1 MSAFH
6 KDDGSRR
13 AMIWIDNRF
22 HIEIRRNPPPPMS
35 SAQLVIRVYPI
46 TDGEIWDEPYDVFV
60 VDEARIIEL
69 EQEMK
74 E

>member
-1 MSAFH
+1 MSAFNR
-6 KDDGSRR
+6 DDGTRR

-22 HIEIRRNPPPPMS
+22 HIEIRRTA
-35 SAQLVIRVYPI
+35 SAEMVIAVYPI
-46 TDGEIWDEPYDVFV
+46 TDGEIWDDPYDTFV

-69 EQEMK
+69 EQELK

>member
-1 MSAFH
+1 MSAFNR
-6 KDDGSRR
+6 DDGTRR

-22 HIEIRRNPPPPMS
+22 HIEIRRTA
-35 SAQLVIRVYPI
+35 SAEMVIAVYPI
-46 TDGEIWDEPYDVFV
+46 TDGEIWDDPYDTFV

>member
-13 AMIWIDNRF
+13 AMIWIGNRF
-22 HIEIRRNPPPPMS
+22 HIDIRRNPPPPMS

-46 TDGEIWDEPYDVFV
+46 TDGEIWDEPYAVFV